1 MTHDDCLVVRSE
13 RSDQV
18 RRVPCRGRRSAEG
31 LADIDDLMRQLSD
44 LLTYP
49 ALCRIR
55 ACRRA
60 QRCRGGA
67 GPPCLNEAPRVFA
80 AAMSDR
86 MRGIRRFWARQRR
99 LAAERQAA
107 EKKLSAAAEPSG
119 CAPMTRI

>member
-99 LAAERQAA
+99 LAAERGAAESQAA
-107 EKKLSAAAEPSG
+107 GDTE
-119 CAPMTRI
+119 APTSSPALP

>member
-107 EKKLSAAAEPSG
+107 EKPATRENE
-119 CAPMTRI
+119 APTSSPAPP